1 MANRFT
7 KYVTEAP
14 PPAAPNRFSKYAPQ
28 PEEPTYSN
36 DDDTNYSLGDAL
48 IDGATNLGPSAVNFG
63 NDLLQA
69 ALHPVNTADAMFD
82 LAAGG
87 ISRGIEGAT
96 GLDLFPENKATAV
109 ADAAGKFYS
118 DRYGSWDGFKKAVGS
133 DPVGVASDISLPFT
147 GGSTALLKAGQ
158 VAGKT
163 AQIGSKAATVAKVA
177 TKAGNTAK
185 FIGDVLDPVTLVGKG
200 AGKVVQGV
208 ASVSSGLGM
217 DPIRAAYDAAKAGG
231 SKAKAFYDNMRG
243 KAPIEDVL
251 HEANIAGENI
261 ERAGQAAY
269 RRDISSSISN
279 PAPIDWQPI
288 AAKYKQVIDSLH
300 TGNGTFFGGDAA
312 KAMRTKVTAAI
323 NKYFQNPAEHTIEGL
338 DALKKELQGLEVK
351 NASELTASQ
360 GQANRIATTMANAVK
375 DEIVRLDP
383 KYAKTMANYEEMANT
398 MRQLTDT
405 FKTGGK
411 GSIDTALRRLQSVMR
426 NNAYTNYGY
435 RGKLLDQLDAAGNG
449 TLRASLAGQAMN
461 TLEPRGIARAGGA
474 FAIPAAIA
482 GVVSSPAW
490 AAAVLPFLPAASPR
504 VVGEV
509 AGLLGSTAGKLDRA
523 PTAVKAVTKSVKAAT
538 SRPVRTTAAKAQNWV
553 MEDAQGNRYDIN
565 GNLVQ

>member
-7 KYVTEAP
+7 KYLGEEPAP
-14 PPAAPNRFSKYAPQ
+14 ATGRFSKYVTQ
-28 PEEPTYSN
+28 EEPSYSN
-36 DDDTNYSLGDAL
+36 EDDGNYSLGDAL
-48 IDGATNLGPSAVNFG
+48 IDGATNIPSSAAAFG

-69 ALHPVNTADAMFD
+69 VTHPVNTADAMFD

-109 ADAAGKFYS
+109 ADAAGQFYG
-118 DRYGSWDGFKKAVGS
+118 DRYGSWEGFKKALGS

-163 AQIGSKAATVAKVA
+163 AQIGSKAATAAKIA
-177 TKAGNTAK
+177 TRAGNTAK
-185 FIGDVLDPVTLVGKG
+185 FIGDVLDPVTLAGKG

-217 DPIRAAYDAAKAGG
+217 DPIRAAYDAARAGG
-231 SKAKAFYDNMRG
+231 AKSKAFYDNMRG
-243 KAPIEDVL
+243 RVGPEDVL
-251 HEANIAGENI
+251 HEANLAAENI
-261 ERAGQAAY
+261 EAAGQAAY
-269 RRDISSSISN
+269 RRDISSSIAN
-279 PAPIDWQPI
+279 PAPIDWAPI
-288 AAKYKQVIDSLH
+288 GKAYKDVISSLH
-300 TGNGTFFGGDAA
+300 TSTGKFFGGDAA
-312 KAMRTKVTAAI
+312 KAMRKKVSDTI
-323 NKYFQNPAEHTIEGL
+323 NGYFQDPANHTIEGL

-360 GQANRIATTMANAVK
+360 GQANRIATRMAQAVK

-383 KYAKTMANYEEMANT
+383 KYARTMENYEQMANT

-411 GSIDTALRRLQSVMR
+411 ASIDTALRRLQSTMR
-426 NNAYTNYGY
+426 NNAYTSYGY
-435 RGKLLDQLDAAGNG
+435 RGRLLDELDNAGNG
-449 TLRASLAGQAMN
+449 TLRPALAGQAMN
-461 TLEPRGIARAGGA
+461 AWEPRGIARAGGA
-474 FAIPAAIA
+474 FAVPATIA
-482 GVVSSPAW
+482 GIATSPAW

-509 AGLLGSTAGKLDRA
+509 AGLLGDTAGRLDRA
-523 PTAVKAVTKSVKAAT
+523 PTAVKAVTKTAKAAT
-538 SRPVRTTAAKAQNWV
+538 SRPARAVAAKAQNWV
-553 MEDAQGNRYDIN
+553 MEDAHGNRYDIN
-565 GNLVQ
+565 GNLVE

>member
-7 KYVTEAP
+7 KYVTGAP
-14 PPAAPNRFSKYAPQ
+14 TTAAPNRFSKYAPQ
-28 PEEPTYSN
+28 SEEPTYSN

-48 IDGATNLGPSAVNFG
+48 LDGATNLGPSAVNFG

-118 DRYGSWDGFKKAVGS
+118 DRYGSWDGFKKALGS

-163 AQIGSKAATVAKVA
+163 AQIGSKASTVAKVA

-200 AGKVVQGV
+200 AGKTAQAVG
-208 ASVSSGLGM
+208 SFSSGLGM
-217 DPIRAAYDAAKAGG
+217 DPIRAAYDATRAGG
-231 SKAKAFYDNMRG
+231 QKAKAYWDNLTERVPV
-243 KAPIEDVL
+243 KNVL
-251 HEANIAGENI
+251 DEANQAAENI
-261 ERAGQAAY
+261 EAAGQAAY
-269 RRDISSSISN
+269 KRDISSTISN
-279 PAPIDWQPI
+279 PAPIDWKPI
-288 AAKYKQVIDSLH
+288 AKTYKDIIGSL
-300 TGNGTFFGGDAA
+300 TISSGKFVGGDAA
-312 KAMRTKVTAAI
+312 AAMRKKVTATI
-323 NKYFQNPAEHTIEGL
+323 NGYFQDPANHTIEGL

-351 NASELTASQ
+351 NAAELTASQ
-360 GQANRIATTMANAVK
+360 GQANRIATSMANAVK
-375 DEIVRLDP
+375 NEIIRLDP
-383 KYAKTMANYEEMANT
+383 KYAKTMENYETMADT

-411 GSIDTALRRLQSVMR
+411 ASIDTALRRLQSTMR
-426 NNAYTNYGY
+426 NNAYTSYGY
-435 RGKLLDQLDAAGNG
+435 RGKLLDELDNAGNG
-449 TLRASLAGQAMN
+449 TLRPALAGQAMSSWR
-461 TLEPRGIARAGGA
+461 PRGIAAAGGA
-474 FAIPAAIA
+474 TAIPMAA
-482 GVVSSPAW
+482 AW
-490 AAAVLPFLPAASPR
+490 AASNPLMLLGIAPFAAAASPR
-504 VVGEV
+504 AIGNV
-509 AGLLGSTAGKLDRA
+509 AGLLGEAAGRLDRA

>member
-7 KYVTEAP
+7 KYVTGAP
-14 PPAAPNRFSKYAPQ
+14 TTAAPNRFSKYAPQ
-28 PEEPTYSN
+28 SEEPTYSN

-48 IDGATNLGPSAVNFG
+48 LDGATNLGPSAVNFG

-185 FIGDVLDPVTLVGKG
+185 FIGGVLDPVTLVGKG

-360 GQANRIATTMANAVK
+360 GQANRIATTMANAV
-375 DEIVRLDP
+375 
-383 KYAKTMANYEEMANT
+383 NT
-398 MRQLTDT
+398 MRHLTDT
-405 FKTGGK
+405 LKTGGK

-523 PTAVKAVTKSVKAAT
+523 PTALKAVTKSVKAAT